1 MKSQRMTMHCVDD
14 MRVRARSRLPRV
26 VYDFLEGGAGRERS
40 VAWNEAAFDRIIFAP
55 HPLSGTAFPSLNAD
69 LFGSTYAVPFGIAPT
84 GLADFVWPGTTGA
97 LAKLA
102 ADVGMPFI
110 LSTAA
115 SITIE
120 KAADLAGRRLWFQL
134 YAGDYPEFT
143 QDLLRRAADVG
154 VDTLVLTVDS
164 PLPARRL
171 RDLRNGLNPQFRPTA
186 RQLRNF
192 LVHPRWLA
200 ATMRAG
206 RPRLANIE
214 AYQVAHPAHGGPSM
228 AAAFLS
234 SSRVDWVKL
243 RDIRRQWAGNLVVK
257 GIMSPEEAVGA
268 EAAGAEAV
276 LVSNHGG
283 RAVDSVAAT
292 IELVSDVRGALK
304 PSTKVFVDSGIRHGS
319 DIVKA
324 MALGADFVF
333 LGRPWLYA
341 SAALGPAHGGAVL
354 ADILR
359 KEIENV
365 MMHLGC
371 NELPIGDTGIL
382 RSAHSFR

>member
-1 MKSQRMTMHCVDD
+1 MKSPRMTMHCVDD
-14 MRVRARSRLPRV
+14 MQVRARSRIPRV

-40 VAWNEAAFDRIIFAP
+40 VAWNEAAFDRILFAP
-55 HPLSGTAFPSLNAD
+55 HPLSGTGLPSLNAD

-97 LAKLA
+97 LARLA

-143 QDLLRRAADVG
+143 QDLLRRAAGVG

-200 ATMRAG
+200 ATMRVG
-206 RPRLANIE
+206 RPRLPNIE
-214 AYQVAHPAHGGPSM
+214 AYQAAHPAQGGPSM

-243 RDIRRQWAGNLVVK
+243 RDIRRQWTGNLVVK
-257 GIMSPEEAVGA
+257 GIMTPEEAVGA

-283 RAVDSVAAT
+283 RAVDSVPAT
-292 IELVSDVRGALK
+292 IELVSDIRGALK
-304 PSTKVFVDSGIRHGS
+304 PSTKVFLDSGVRHGS

-341 SAALGPAHGGAVL
+341 SAALGPAQGGAVL

-382 RSAHSFR
+382 RRAHSFR